1 MAAGLNVQSSGVKV
15 TCKRCNRSS
24 PAEGFILDAI
34 YGMMVCPSCIRE
46 RQSGGGVQVK
56 GGRVGAASSVG
67 VARLAVDKPVERR
80 PAGWDSEDEYL
91 EKAVR
96 AKEKGVS
103 SPLVRQI
110 DHEHVKYT
118 CPGCRYTFTYDL
130 VRRVPARCPYC
141 SGNIQKFK
149 V

>member
-34 YGMMVCPSCIRE
+34 YGMMVCPSCVRE
-46 RQSGGGVQVK
+46 RQSGGAQLK
-56 GGRVGAASSVG
+56 GGRTGAVLGIRPTVEKHAE
-67 VARLAVDKPVERR
+67 RKPV
-80 PAGWDSEDEYL
+80 GWDTEDEYL
-91 EKAVR
+91 ERAVKN
-96 AKEKGVS
+96 KEKGIAT
-103 SPLVRQI
+103 PLVRQI

-118 CPGCRYTFTYDL
+118 CPGCKYTFTYNL